1 MGEGTPLSLARV
13 NGSKFA
19 SQRGK
24 DRFWILFL
32 VRIVGGRKMDIE
44 IKDKI
49 IPVCES
55 LKKMLALAFDG
66 FRRPAEKSLIDV
78 EEVKDKV
85 HHYSSELTSF
95 IISKSPSTER
105 GKEWAKPYLSIAS
118 SLDRMAYNIEGI
130 LGRLG
135 VKSQNHIL
143 FSDQAV
149 KEVNDVFQ
157 EAMRLLE
164 NLPNLITTESKVLA
178 QRIGEEGRV
187 ILKIANGYSE
197 VHEERLIQGICVP
210 KSSPIYLG
218 MIESL
223 EGVIVHILEV
233 SGKIVSLSSKPE
245 PRISSVDP

>member
-1 MGEGTPLSLARV
+1 MDVE
-13 NGSKFA
+13 
-19 SQRGK
+19 
-24 DRFWILFL
+24 IEE
-32 VRIVGGRKMDIE
+32 RIIA
-44 IKDKI
+44 
-49 IPVCES
+49 VCES

-66 FRRPAEKSLIDV
+66 FRRPAEKSFKEA
-78 EEVKDKV
+78 EEVKDKL

-95 IISKSPSTER
+95 IISKSPSTEKGR
-105 GKEWAKPYLSIAS
+105 EWAKPYLSIAS

-130 LGRLG
+130 LDGLRG
-135 VKSQNHIL
+135 KSENHIL

-164 NLPNLITTESKVLA
+164 KLPNLVTTRDKLLA

-187 ILKIANGYSE
+187 MLKIANGYSE
-197 VHEERLIQGICVP
+197 IHEERLIQRICVP

-223 EGVIVHILEV
+223 KGVIVHILEV
-233 SGKIVSLSSKPE
+233 GGKIVSVSSKPE
-245 PRISSVDP
+245 TRMPSVDP

>member
-1 MGEGTPLSLARV
+1 ME
-13 NGSKFA
+13 
-19 SQRGK
+19 
-24 DRFWILFL
+24 
-32 VRIVGGRKMDIE
+32 IE
-44 IKDKI
+44 IKEKI
-49 IPVCES
+49 IAACES
-55 LKKMLALAFDG
+55 LKKMQALAFAG
-66 FRRPAEKSLIDV
+66 FRSPAEKSFKEA
-78 EEVKDKV
+78 EEVKDQL
-85 HHYSSELTSF
+85 HHFSSELTSF
-95 IISKSPSTER
+95 IISKSPSTEKGR
-105 GKEWAKPYLSIAS
+105 EWAKPYLSIVS

-130 LGRLG
+130 LGRLE

-164 NLPNLITTESKVLA
+164 SLPNLITTENKLLA

-223 EGVIVHILEV
+223 KGVIVHILEV

-245 PRISSVDP
+245 PRMSSIDP

>member
-1 MGEGTPLSLARV
+1 
-13 NGSKFA
+13 
-19 SQRGK
+19 
-24 DRFWILFL
+24 
-32 VRIVGGRKMDIE
+32 MDIE
-44 IKDKI
+44 IKEKI

-55 LKKMLALAFDG
+55 LEKMLALAFDG
-66 FRRPAEKSLIDV
+66 FRKPAEKSLKEA
-78 EEVKDKV
+78 EEVKDKL

-95 IISKSPSTER
+95 IVSKSSSAER
-105 GKEWAKPYLSIAS
+105 GREWAKPYLSVAS

-135 VKSQNHIL
+135 VKSEKHIL

-164 NLPNLITTESKVLA
+164 NLPNLIATENKVLA

-187 ILKIANGYSE
+187 MLKIANGYSE

-223 EGVIVHILEV
+223 KGVIVHILEV
-233 SGKIVSLSSKPE
+233 SGKIVSLSGKPE
-245 PRISSVDP
+245 ARMSSVDP

>member
-1 MGEGTPLSLARV
+1 MFQSIQG
-13 NGSKFA
+13 
-19 SQRGK
+19 GK
-24 DRFWILFL
+24 E
-32 VRIVGGRKMDIE
+32 MEIE
-44 IKDKI
+44 ITQKVI
-49 IPVCES
+49 VVCES

-66 FRRPAEKSLIDV
+66 FRRPTERSSREA
-78 EEVKDKV
+78 EEVKDKL
-85 HHYSSELTSF
+85 HQYSSELTSF
-95 IISKSPSTER
+95 IISKSPSTEKGR
-105 GKEWAKPYLSIAS
+105 EWAKPYLSIAS

-157 EAMRLLE
+157 EAMKLLE
-164 NLPNLITTESKVLA
+164 NLPNLITTENKLLA
-178 QRIGEEGRV
+178 QRIGEEGRA

-223 EGVIVHILEV
+223 KGVIVHILEV

-245 PRISSVDP
+245 PRMSSVDP